1 MAGSNRPRVL
11 LVEGVDDAHVV
22 RHLCGHPDQPDMPA
36 FGILNKEGLDNLLS
50 AIGPE
55 VKVPGRLAVGIL
67 ADANDD
73 PNARW
78 KEIAGRLRKAGVETP
93 DRLDSTG
100 GVVVTGMVGRPRV
113 GVWLMPDN
121 GSEGEL
127 EDFVEKLIP
136 EGDPVWPLAERYVG
150 GIPLDARRFKPG
162 KFLRARIHAWLATR
176 AEPRKMG
183 AAIGVGDLDAA
194 APLANTFADWL
205 RGVFGRRPA
214 VEPRVAPGRQGPRPP
229 RAPAG
234 GERRPDGA

>member
-1 MAGSNRPRVL
+1 
-11 LVEGVDDAHVV
+11 
-22 RHLCGHPDQPDMPA
+22 MPA
-36 FGILNKEGLDNLLS
+36 FDILNKEGLANLIS

-55 VKVPGRLAVGIL
+55 VKAPGRLAVGIL

-78 KEIAGRLRKAGVETP
+78 REIAGRLRKAGVETP
-93 DRLDSTG
+93 DRLDSAG
-100 GVVVTGMVGRPRV
+100 GVIVAGMVGRPRV
-113 GVWLMPDN
+113 GIWLMPDN

-183 AAIGVGDLDAA
+183 AAIGRGDLDAT
-194 APLANTFADWL
+194 APLANTFAEWL
-205 RGVFGRRPA
+205 RGVFGRRSV
-214 VEPRVAPGRQGPRPP
+214 VEPASHRAR
-229 RAPAG
+229 RAPADR
-234 GERRPDGA
+234 ERPVDRERPADRERLPDGA